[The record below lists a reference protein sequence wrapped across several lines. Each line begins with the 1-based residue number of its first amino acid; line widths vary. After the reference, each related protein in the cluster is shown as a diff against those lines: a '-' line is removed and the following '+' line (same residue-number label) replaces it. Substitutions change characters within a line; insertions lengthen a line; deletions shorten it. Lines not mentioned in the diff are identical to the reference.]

1 LAVEVVGVMSLELN
15 CREQLNDSKR
25 MITCQEKAKNNATVT
40 GDNYRNFDRMYPP
53 HFERH

>member
-1 LAVEVVGVMSLELN
+1 
-15 CREQLNDSKR
+15 